1 MSKKSKTYV
10 VNVSQ
15 EDPATNKGIIAIY
28 EDCVKYLP
36 SIDGRK
42 QKTIMHGD
50 QGFFEKGYQVTYA
63 DAELIS

>member
-1 MSKKSKTYV
+1 MSQKSSTFV

-28 EDCVKYLP
+28 EECVKYLP

-50 QGFFEKGYQVTYA
+50 QGFYEKGYHVTYA
-63 DAELIS
+63 GADLKS